1 MGRKVVVS
9 LVVTLAVT
17 LALGMVGASG
27 QSGGPRGCPP
37 DGYNGPGY
45 NGYGGPGY
53 NGYGGPGYNGYGG
66 PGYNGYNGYGGPP
79 CPPPPCPPPG
89 QGHGTGHDKD
99 QGAGHENGEGR
110 GHCKDDQPEARFTYD
125 PHAPEV
131 GETVHFD
138 GSLSNDDAGDPIV
151 SWMWDLDGDG
161 QFDDASGEDIDHV
174 FTAPGRY
181 DVGLK
186 VTDADG
192 DTDTTSQ
199 TVVVKDRPN
208 QPKPPKDEPA
218 PKQEAPPAGD
228 PPAGDPPPQGPKAK
242 DPNKVTVS
250 VAGNQ
255 RLGQAVSKGLLVV
268 ASCSAACDAKLTVA
282 VQGKGT
288 KKSSTTKARTKLEGG
303 RKTMIRIKLSKATR
317 KAIGRSRRATF
328 VVTLSASDG
337 DGDPAKASRKA
348 SLQR

>member
-9 LVVTLAVT
+9 LVVALAAT

-27 QSGGPRGCPP
+27 QSGGRPDCPP
-37 DGYNGPGY
+37 GGYNGPGY

-53 NGYGGPGYNGYGG
+53 NGYGGP
-66 PGYNGYNGYGGPP
+66 GYGGPP

-89 QGHGTGHDKD
+89 QGHGTGHDND
-99 QGAGHENGEGR
+99 QGAGHGNGEGR
-110 GHCKDDQPEARFTYD
+110 GHCKDDQPEARFTYE
-125 PHAPEV
+125 PHAPEA

-174 FTAPGRY
+174 FTTPGKY

-192 DTDTTSQ
+192 DTDTATQ

-208 QPKPPKDEPA
+208 QPKPPKDDPA
-218 PKQEAPPAGD
+218 PKQDPPAGD
-228 PPAGDPPPQGPKAK
+228 PPAGNPPAPPQGPKAK
-242 DPNKVTVS
+242 DPNTVTVS

-255 RLGQAVSKGLLVV
+255 RLGQAVSRGLLVV
-268 ASCSAACDAKLTVA
+268 ARCSAACDAKLTVA
-282 VQGKGT
+282 VRGKRT
-288 KKSSTTKARTKLEGG
+288 KKASTTKARTKLEGG
-303 RKTMIRIKLSKATR
+303 KKTKIRVKLSKAAR
-317 KAIGRSRRATF
+317 KAIGRSRTATF
-328 VVTLSASDG
+328 VVTLSASDAEG
-337 DGDPAKASRKA
+337 NAAKASGKA
-348 SLQR
+348 SLKR